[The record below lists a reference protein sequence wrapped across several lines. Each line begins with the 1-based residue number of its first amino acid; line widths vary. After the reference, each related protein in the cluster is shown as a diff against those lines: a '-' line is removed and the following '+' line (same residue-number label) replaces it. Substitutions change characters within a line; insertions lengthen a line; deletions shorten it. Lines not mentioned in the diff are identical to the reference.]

1 MLTSDCRLQ
10 NDNPAQ
16 HFCVVSASLP
26 SSKTEKFSKH
36 FFNRTPQKFFQLRE
50 RKFFCFAFPL
60 MRELRKRSLPPVPLR
75 GGQQAGK
82 IFYPAPNSALVLW
95 HFFRP
100 PSLFCPF
107 TFRVLPDLKSFLPVL
122 FFVPI
127 KLARH
132 INLH

>member
-95 HFFRP
+95 HFPKF
-100 PSLFCPF
+100 SLFPAPEQVRCGTPLRSAFCP
-107 TFRVLPDLKSFLPVL
+107 
-122 FFVPI
+122 
-127 KLARH
+127 LAWASP
-132 INLH
+132 